1 MARQKKESSASNPYL
16 LHHSI
21 LLLNNPTIL
30 GSKSKDSERIT
41 MDLSDLV
48 TLHSTCTWKCEHISA
63 LGRSYFGQYLELD
76 LKYVVNKHQLI
87 FLVTLTAVIANLL
100 C

>member
-30 GSKSKDSERIT
+30 GSKSKDSERISKSPGHGAT
-41 MDLSDLV
+41 HTTININIL
-48 TLHSTCTWKCEHISA
+48 LHYYTEADTW
-63 LGRSYFGQYLELD
+63 
-76 LKYVVNKHQLI
+76 
-87 FLVTLTAVIANLL
+87 
-100 C
+100 